1 MGFFL
6 PVYVRIMNT
15 NQMIDPQLLS
25 RAQSWLGDA
34 FDETTKK
41 EVAALIEEG
50 GNALVDAFYKDLEFG
65 TGGLRGVMGAGTNK
79 MNIYTVGMATQG
91 LANYLLQV
99 YPNTPIRVAIAH
111 DSRINSRLFA
121 ETTAGVFSANGID
134 VYLFNSLRPTP
145 ELSYSV
151 RSLGAQAGVVVT
163 ASHNPKEYNGYKVYW
178 ADGGQ
183 LVPPHDKNTITEVRK
198 ISGPEQV
205 KFTPDPEK
213 IHSLGAEMDKRY
225 WNEVSNLS
233 LNNVG
238 KNDLKIIYT
247 PIHGT
252 GINGVPQVLEQMG
265 FSKVEILESQKTP
278 DGNFPTVHSPNP
290 EEAAALDLAIKR
302 AIETKADLVLGTDP
316 DSDRVGIAVRDQH
329 GNMVLMNGNE
339 TAAIL
344 VHYILAQK
352 QKRGELKDNHFVAK
366 TIVTTDLIRDIA
378 AYFGVKIYECL
389 TGFKYIA
396 ELIREKEG
404 KETYLVGGEES
415 YGYLIGDFVRDK
427 DAVSSAALIAEAAA
441 WAKSEGMTLTEY
453 LERIHKQ
460 CAAYKEDLV
469 SITKKGKSG
478 ADEIRQMMEDFRS
491 TPLEEINGYAVTL
504 IRDYESGIEKDLKK
518 GGSKP
523 IDLPKSNVFQFV
535 LEDGSCITARPSGT
549 EPKIKFYISV
559 RTRVEQHNNY
569 MAAHTA
575 LDGKIAGIKNALR
588 L

>member
-1 MGFFL
+1 
-6 PVYVRIMNT
+6 MNT
-15 NQMIDPQLLS
+15 NHMIDPQLIS

-41 EVAALIEEG
+41 EVAVLIEEG
-50 GNALVDAFYKDLEFG
+50 GNALIDAFYKDLEFG
-65 TGGLRGVMGAGTNK
+65 TGGLRGIMGAGTNK
-79 MNIYTVGMATQG
+79 MNVYTVGMATQG

-99 YPNTPIRVAIAH
+99 YPNTPIKVVIAH
-111 DSRINSRLFA
+111 DCRINSRLFA

-134 VYLFNSLRPTP
+134 VYLFDSLRPTP
-145 ELSYSV
+145 ELSFSV
-151 RSLGAQAGVVVT
+151 RALEAQAGIVVT

-183 LVPPHDKNTITEVRK
+183 LVPPHDKNTIAEVRK

-205 KFTPDPEK
+205 KFIPDPKK
-213 IHSLGAEMDKRY
+213 IHAIGAEIDHRY
-225 WNEVSNLS
+225 WNEVCKLS
-233 LNNVG
+233 LNNAG

-252 GINGVPQVLEQMG
+252 GINGVPQVLKQMG
-265 FSKVEILESQKTP
+265 FSHVEVLESQKTP

-290 EEAAALDLAIKR
+290 EEAAALSLAIER

-316 DSDRVGIAVRDQH
+316 DSDRVGIAVRDQQ
-329 GNMVLMNGNE
+329 GDMVLMNGNE

-344 VHYILAQK
+344 IHYVLSQK
-352 QKRGELKDNHFVAK
+352 QQRGELKGDQFVAK

-378 AYFGVKIYECL
+378 SYFGVKVYECL

-404 KETYLVGGEES
+404 KESYLVGGEES
-415 YGYLIGDFVRDK
+415 YGYLTGDFVRDK
-427 DAVSSAALIAEAAA
+427 DAVSSSAMIAEAAA
-441 WAKSEGMTLTEY
+441 WAKSEGMTLKDY
-453 LERIHKQ
+453 LEHIHRQ
-460 CAAYKEDLV
+460 CAAYKEDLI

-478 ADEIRQMMEDFRS
+478 AEEIRQMMEDFRNK
-491 TPLEEINGYAVTL
+491 PLPEINGQAVAF
-504 IRDYESGIEKDLKK
+504 IRDYETGTEKNLKT
-518 GGSKP
+518 GGAKP
-523 IDLPKSNVFQFV
+523 LELPKSNVFQFV
-535 LEDGSCITARPSGT
+535 LEDNSCITARPSGT

-559 RTRVEQHNNY
+559 RTQIEQHSTY
-569 MAAHTA
+569 GMAIRA
-575 LDGKIAGIKNALR
+575 LEEKILGIKKALS